1 MSRLLLVIAGYVVAY
16 VALDWVSYI
25 HPVGRFAIT
34 PWNPPP
40 GLSLAVLLVFGLRMA
55 PVVVVAGLI
64 AEVFVRGWP
73 SSFTPAVLAV
83 LVVALGYTATA
94 MGLRATARVD
104 PAVAGVRD
112 VTRFLAIVI
121 PSTMLIA
128 AGYVSVHVLAGDIQ
142 SESILP
148 ALLQFW
154 VGDGL
159 GILVTTPV
167 LVYLLSGH
175 GVRPAPGRARTVIF
189 EGGAIAAALVA
200 VFAVDAGSA
209 SKFFYVL
216 FLPLLWISL
225 RHGATGAAFALLAI
239 QLGII
244 VAVQLEGFAS
254 ATVLEFQLLT
264 LTLTATGLF
273 LGALVSDRRRAQETV
288 EAREAQLRLVF
299 DTAPDGILVLD
310 EEGRVVRANEAAAA
324 IFSAPAPSLAG
335 RAIGEL
341 FPGFTLSDMAFVRV
355 EHLGVRRDGTSFP
368 AGVSI
373 GRAGVAPRLYIA
385 VLRDLSSHKEMES
398 QLRERESELAS
409 TLRLAAAA
417 ETAGAL
423 AHELNQPLS
432 AIGSYVRACT
442 LLLDRPDPDYGRIAQ
457 TMRSVVT
464 EVQRAGAIVRGLR
477 HYFQSGTSHLQ
488 RSSVAD
494 LVQGGMAPIGGRLAR
509 HGIELI
515 LEIEP
520 GLPDVLADRLQMD
533 TVLHNLISNAIDAV
547 KGAGPGKRRV
557 EVRAA
562 RVADAVRIT
571 VCDTGGGL
579 PSALTSAGFRSYA
592 TTKPQG
598 MGLGLAI
605 SRSIVESHGG
615 QLKSERTDRGTAVS
629 FTLPASV
636 ATEEAAP

>member
-1 MSRLLLVIAGYVVAY
+1 MKRLLPVIVGYVVAY

-40 GLSLAVLLVFGLRMA
+40 GLSLAVLIVFGLRMA
-55 PVVVVAGLI
+55 PALAVAGLI

-128 AGYVSVHVLAGDIQ
+128 AGYVSVHVLAGDIR

-175 GVRPAPGRARTVIF
+175 DVRPAPGQARTVIF
-189 EGGAIAAALVA
+189 EGAAIAATLVA

-244 VAVQLEGFAS
+244 AAVQLEGFAS

-288 EAREAQLRLVF
+288 EAREVQLRLVF
-299 DTAPDGILVLD
+299 DTAPDGILVLNA
-310 EEGRVVRANEAAAA
+310 EGQVVRANEAAAA
-324 IFSAPAPSLAG
+324 MFSVPASALAG
-335 RAIGEL
+335 RPIAEL
-341 FPGFTLSDMAFVRV
+341 FPGLTLDGVAFMRV

-368 AGVSI
+368 AGISI
-373 GRAGVAPRLYIA
+373 GRAEVEPQLYIA
-385 VLRDLSSHKEMES
+385 VLRDLSAHKEMES
-398 QLRERESELAS
+398 QLRDRESELAS

-432 AIGSYVRACT
+432 AISSYVRACT

-457 TMRSVVT
+457 TMRSVVA
-464 EVQRAGAIVRGLR
+464 EVQRAGTIMRGLR

-494 LVQGGMAPIGGRLAR
+494 LVQGGMAPTGGRLAR

-520 GLPDVLADRLQMD
+520 GLPDVLADRVQID
-533 TVLHNLISNAIDAV
+533 TVLHNLLSNAIDAV
-547 KGAGPGKRRV
+547 KGADPGQRRI
-557 EVRAA
+557 ELRAA
-562 RVADAVRIT
+562 CVDNAVQIT
-571 VCDTGGGL
+571 VSDTGGGM
-579 PSALTSAGFRSYA
+579 PSALTAGGFRRFT

-605 SRSIVESHGG
+605 SRSIVENHGG
-615 QLKSERTDRGTAVS
+615 RLTSERTDRGAAVS
-629 FTLPASV
+629 FTLPVPVTSEPAAS
-636 ATEEAAP
+636 